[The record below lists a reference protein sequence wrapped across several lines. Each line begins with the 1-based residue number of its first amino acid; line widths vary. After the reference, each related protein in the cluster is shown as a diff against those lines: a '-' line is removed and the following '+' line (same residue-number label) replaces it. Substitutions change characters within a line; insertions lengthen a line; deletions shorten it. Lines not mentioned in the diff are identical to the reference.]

1 MDLFCYFA
9 AFVFLVN
16 DLCRWPGKR
25 FGTQWNLSPFFFLD
39 CYVYLIPNK
48 ASLNPQSSVMNRFI
62 DLNMAFSKTWQISK
76 QIFMFIQVRPD
87 NCDVVDACCFF
98 FYYFIFYLIYYCCF
112 VLWLYIQSPF
122 SLYCFMS
129 CWTNCSLREK

>member
-1 MDLFCYFA
+1 MTCADDQGNGL
-9 AFVFLVN
+9 
-16 DLCRWPGKR
+16 GHS
-25 FGTQWNLSPFFFLD
+25 GTYLLFFFLD

-87 NCDVVDACCFF
+87 NCDDVDACCFF
-98 FYYFIFYLIYYCCF
+98 LLFYILSYILLLLCLVVVHSVPLLSVLFY
-112 VLWLYIQSPF
+112 VLLNKLLP
-122 SLYCFMS
+122 
-129 CWTNCSLREK
+129 